1 MKNLFE
7 LPGEVTGHET
17 DEFLEALV
25 CGEHGVNIER
35 IVSQG
40 QVTEEGKW
48 YDQDRDEWVAIL
60 KGSSKIQY
68 EDGREI
74 TLEEGEHVFLPRH
87 VKHRVSY
94 TSSPCIWLAV
104 FGKNLKLKC
113 GVKN

>member
-1 MKNLFE
+1 MKNLY
-7 LPGEVTGHET
+7 EVPEEVSGKYT

-25 CGEHGVNIER
+25 CGENGVNVER

-48 YDQDRDEWVAIL
+48 YDQDRDEWVVVL
-60 KGSSKIQY
+60 KGSARIQY
-68 EDGREI
+68 EDGHEV
-74 TLEEGEHVFLPRH
+74 TLGEGEHLFLPSH

-104 FGKNLKLKC
+104 FGQALKLKC
-113 GVKN
+113 GINK